1 MRLLWGVVAL
11 SLYVYHADATT
22 GATILTSPEVVNQTT
37 ATLTCNI
44 TNPPSPIK
52 GNHWLKDGV
61 QIKDTKSDSTG
72 PTTQHTLE
80 KIGYTDG
87 GEYTCVFETDPI
99 SQKTIEVKTV
109 PHVKAYKDS
118 EHGNENDKGVL
129 ACVSHSYPPPTDW
142 TWYKVKE
149 DGSMDAAI
157 INGTD
162 RYEIKSQPNK
172 TYLYI
177 SKLNMETDMGDYM
190 CQAVT
195 ELGMAS
201 ANIHLRVRSRL
212 AALWPF
218 LGIVAEV
225 IVLVAIIF
233 IYEKKR
239 KPDEITDDDDSGSA
253 PLKSNAATNHKD
265 KNVRQRN
272 SN

>member
-1 MRLLWGVVAL
+1 MRLLLGFVAL
-11 SLYVYHADATT
+11 SLCVYHADATT
-22 GATILTSPEVVNQTT
+22 GATILTSPESVVNQTS
-37 ATLTCNI
+37 ATLSCNI

-52 GNHWLKDGV
+52 GNHWMKDGTV
-61 QIKDTKSDSTG
+61 ITKTRSESAG
-72 PTTQHTLE
+72 STTQFTIE
-80 KIGYTDG
+80 TIGNTDG
-87 GEYTCVFETDPI
+87 GVYTCVFETDPI
-99 SQKTIEVKTV
+99 SQSTIEVKTV

-118 EHGNENDKGVL
+118 EHGNENDKGVM

-142 TWYKVKE
+142 MWYMVKE
-149 DGSMDAAI
+149 DGSNMAI
-157 INGTD
+157 ANGTD

-177 SKLNMETDMGDYM
+177 STLNMETDMGDYI
-190 CQAVT
+190 CQGQN
-195 ELGMAS
+195 ELGVAS
-201 ANIHLRVRSRL
+201 AKIHLRVRSRL

-239 KPDEITDDDDSGSA
+239 KPDEITDGSA
-253 PLKSNAATNHKD
+253 PLKTNADTNHKD